1 MTAYS
6 HAAAVQK
13 IKSKKEGKANKPNAS
28 KPRLY
33 AKGTFLGFRRCVCLL
48 TPHRHHLFCPERES
62 TSVAVPQ
69 FVSHII
75 NGIVPM

>member
-13 IKSKKEGKANKPNAS
+13 IKSKKEGKTSKPNAS

-33 AKGTFLGFRRCVCLL
+33 AKGTFLGFRRCVVNARACG
-48 TPHRHHLFCPERES
+48 
-62 TSVAVPQ
+62 VASAFVPA
-69 FVSHII
+69 
-75 NGIVPM
+75 

>member
-33 AKGTFLGFRRCVCLL
+33 AKGTFLGFRRCVCL
-48 TPHRHHLFCPERES
+48 RACG
-62 TSVAVPQ
+62 
-69 FVSHII
+69 II
-75 NGIVPM
+75 VIFARACQRVGRNATIYFRAAILRM